1 MPLFGKRK
9 SKLSAAIS
17 DAAVDARAY
26 DKLYDAFAKH
36 PDAPAE
42 TLEYVMENVVSK
54 QQKEP
59 KLRSRLMPHSSKSGG
74 EATAV
79 TGIGRPIAYLTV
91 LHGVVWSF
99 PREMA
104 TLFTGPETGAL
115 LYKVITSTYIP
126 VTVRETLL
134 CMVSN
139 WCILFRESMGARLN
153 LEGVV
158 DTIKEAINL
167 RPSASLLRAPP
178 TVREQGGWPYP
189 MAITPHSPLGVAYN
203 AQGNMFLPANSVYRQ
218 QPTMD
223 PVFLSQQ
230 RELTNSRT
238 IDPGAR
244 PRDHSAPVSRSA
256 IGPESSDLAPE
267 FIAHME
273 KSAQELRS
281 LCDILTETLV
291 SLDVEEDP
299 SENLVVGDMVAGVKN
314 RKVALLNFIGM
325 LSASHEAMLST
336 LTEVAD
342 CADRCLWLYDK
353 TINSHNEWKA
363 IQESLKTSAAEEA
376 RKRAVSSAL
385 RPHAEQYQPESS
397 TSAARLYAAAS
408 SAAIS
413 GSSSDGIGGMDKN
426 SREVPIAASASNTSY
441 SDDFCNNRSASYV
454 PSTQGMSSKAKGKM
468 PDIPANTGSSDW
480 DSRDGDHGAY
490 GDSAYASN
498 SYGNS
503 AYGASGEGSSR
514 RV

>member
-1 MPLFGKRK
+1 
-9 SKLSAAIS
+9 
-17 DAAVDARAY
+17 
-26 DKLYDAFAKH
+26 
-36 PDAPAE
+36 PAE
-42 TLEYVMENVVSK
+42 TLEYVMENVVAK

-59 KLRSRLMPHSSKSGG
+59 KLRSRLMPHSSKSSS
-74 EATAV
+74 EVAAS
-79 TGIGRPIAYLTV
+79 GIGRPIAYLTV

-99 PREMA
+99 PHEMA
-104 TLFTGPETGAL
+104 SLFKDPETSAL

-139 WCILFRESMGARLN
+139 WCILFRESLGARLN

-158 DTIKEAINL
+158 DTIKETINL

-178 TVREQGGWPYP
+178 TVREQAGWPYP
-189 MAITPHSPLGVAYN
+189 MTITPHSPLGIAYN
-203 AQGNMFLPANSVYRQ
+203 VQGNMFLPQNAVPRQ

-230 RELTNSRT
+230 RELANPQTADS
-238 IDPGAR
+238 GAR
-244 PRDHSAPVSRSA
+244 PRDRAPN
-256 IGPESSDLAPE
+256 GQESSDLAPE

-291 SLDVEEDP
+291 SLNVEEDP

-314 RKVALLNFIGM
+314 RKAALLNFISM
-325 LSASHEAMLST
+325 LNASHEALLST

-363 IQESLKTSAAEEA
+363 IQESLKTSAAEDA
-376 RKRAVSSAL
+376 RMRAVNSAL
-385 RPHAEQYQPESS
+385 RPYAEQCQPESS
-397 TSAARLYAAAS
+397 MSAARLYAAAS
-408 SAAIS
+408 SAAAN
-413 GSSSDGIGGMDKN
+413 GSSDAVGGSDKN
-426 SREVPIAASASNTSY
+426 SREVPIATSASNTSY
-441 SDDFCNNRSASYV
+441 SDDLYNSRSASHV

-468 PDIPANTGSSDW
+468 ADIPSNTGSADW
-480 DSRDGDHGAY
+480 DNHGSDHGAY
-490 GDSAYASN
+490 GDSAYGSSSYAN
-498 SYGNS
+498 HSYG
-503 AYGASGEGSSR
+503 AGGEGSSR
-514 RV
+514 HL